1 MATWEGGREGREGGR
16 EGMEKGR
23 GERKGGEGE
32 REGREKR
39 ERSKEGRKRWRKGGV
54 KGKRKGGES
63 HVEHT
68 NIHRC
73 GLCCPLSANKNV
85 RLTLHIPRNNNFPM
99 CRNWE
104 GHAQVSPTS
113 EFTQP

>member
-1 MATWEGGREGREGGR
+1 
-16 EGMEKGR
+16 MEKGR

-68 NIHRC
+68 NIHRWWIV
-73 GLCCPLSANKNV
+73 L
-85 RLTLHIPRNNNFPM
+85 
-99 CRNWE
+99 
-104 GHAQVSPTS
+104 PTECKQECQIDPTHS
-113 EFTQP
+113 